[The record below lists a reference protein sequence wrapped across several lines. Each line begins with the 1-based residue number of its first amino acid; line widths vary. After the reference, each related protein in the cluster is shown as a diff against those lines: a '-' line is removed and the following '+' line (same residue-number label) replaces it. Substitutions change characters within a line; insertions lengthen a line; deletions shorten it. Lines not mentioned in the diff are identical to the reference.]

1 VFTFVLRSDTFFQY
15 MKTLFRSF
23 FLIVLSSSFLVLL
36 ESSSLAQRT
45 LAVVGEGNAT
55 HAPETMTLSVNVT
68 TQDVTAATV
77 FAKHNVGIERLKQAL
92 IDAGISSSDIIEGML
107 TMNPTYDYSTPGQP
121 PHLVGYHLMTP
132 LEIRVNDMRALPRL
146 LDVAT
151 QAGASN
157 VSIGSFG
164 VKKKDALREAATK
177 DALQDARERA
187 EQLAKQIGAQLGE
200 IVSVS
205 DMEAEAPGRM
215 EMGRE
220 GPMNSHDL
228 HQKVELKVVYAL
240 K

>member
-1 VFTFVLRSDTFFQY
+1 MFTFELLSDTLFSN
-15 MKTLFRSF
+15 MKSLFRSF
-23 FLIVLSSSFLVLL
+23 SLIVLSFSTLILTQSSAF
-36 ESSSLAQRT
+36 AQRT
-45 LAVVGEGNAT
+45 LAVVGEGSAS
-55 HAPETMTLSVNVT
+55 HAPETITLSLNVT

-77 FAKHNVGIERLKQAL
+77 FAKHNVGLDRLKQAL
-92 IDAGISSSDIIEGML
+92 IDAGISASDIEEGML

-132 LEIRVNDMRALPRL
+132 LEVHVGDMRALPRL

-164 VKKKDALREAATK
+164 VKKKDALREVATK
-177 DALQDARERA
+177 DALQDAKERA

-200 IVSVS
+200 ILSVS
-205 DMEAEAPGRM
+205 DMEAEAPGRTEM
-215 EMGRE
+215 ERG
-220 GPMNSHDL
+220 GPMNNQSL